1 MMFLYGHVRR
11 RAAET
16 IHSYTNLYTWHFFTT
31 DLPVLF
37 LFTDVER

>member
-1 MMFLYGHVRR
+1 MMYCGHVRR

-16 IHSYTNLYTWHFFTT
+16 IHSYTNLYTCHFFTL